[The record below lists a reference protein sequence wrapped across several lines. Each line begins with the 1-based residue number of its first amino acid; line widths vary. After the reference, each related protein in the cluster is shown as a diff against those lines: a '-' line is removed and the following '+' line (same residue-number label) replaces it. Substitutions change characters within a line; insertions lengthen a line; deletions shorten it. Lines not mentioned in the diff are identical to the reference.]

1 MKTPNRLF
9 FLVALLLS
17 AWTITG
23 CTKEAESGPT
33 TVAGQVLLRG
43 TRQPVTRAPAV
54 QVWGRA
60 SGGNAVSGSTRA
72 YAPVG
77 PAQPTDARGQFSFS
91 FEAEA
96 GWDYVLQLV
105 PGGLGYYAG
114 ITQAPAL
121 RGGRK
126 NEGIAFFVDPPC
138 WVRVD
143 LVDEPPKNRMWFFFS
158 GFGGGGLSLP
168 YPRDTTLYFPYLTG
182 GGRETFIYWRM
193 IPNGLGVESSDSRTF
208 IQPPLDTQR
217 VRIAF

>member
-1 MKTPNRLF
+1 MKTLNRLF

-33 TVAGQVLLRG
+33 TVAGQVLLRS

-60 SGGNAVSGSTRA
+60 GGGNAVSGSTRA

-77 PAQPTDARGQFSFS
+77 PAQPTDAQGQFSFS

-96 GWDYVLQLV
+96 GSDYVLQLAS
-105 PGGLGYYAG
+105 GNTDYYTG
-114 ITQAPAL
+114 ITQAPTL

-126 NEGIAFFVDPPC
+126 NEGVAFFVDAFG
-138 WVRVD
+138 WVR
-143 LVDEPPKNRMWFFFS
+143 LNFVDEPPRTSANIYSW
-158 GFGGGGLSLP
+158 GWGGGGV
-168 YPRDTTLYFPYLTG
+168 TLYSPKDTALVVPYIA
-182 GGRETFIYWRM
+182 GRPETVLWEIHDGQVNRYSRDFTLAPFDTLRIR
-193 IPNGLGVESSDSRTF
+193 IPY
-208 IQPPLDTQR
+208 
-217 VRIAF
+217 